1 MGKINETMLVLNGTV
16 FLNGRFEKKDI
27 RIENGKFAEIAEP
40 GKLAGMKGGLLM
52 KLGNA
57 VVQNAA
63 SAEAEQVLDA
73 TGKYILPG
81 LVDVHTHG
89 RTGLDFSKIAEED
102 LEKLLSSYGECG
114 VTSVLATTMTNDPA
128 VVEESLRVMGEYIR
142 KQETKATKESG
153 NSKETMIGAKL
164 LGIHM
169 EGPFL
174 GKEKKG
180 AHDEKY
186 LQNPDWTQFE
196 KWQQLSGENIRLI
209 TIDPTLN
216 GAEEFIKKCVAS
228 GVKVSLGH
236 TACDYETAIRTQ
248 KLGADHVTH
257 TFNAM
262 NPLHHREPG
271 IIGAALDTGMTM
283 ELICDGIHVHPAVV
297 RLLFAAHPEQ
307 MVLVSDSIPAAGVP
321 DGEYV
326 SGGLKVTLENGKALL
341 ADGTIAGSVISLFDA
356 MVNAIKFGVPAEA
369 AVNSAT
375 YLPAKSIGMEDT
387 VGSIAVERT
396 AEFLVVDSEWK
407 LEKVYRG

>member
-1 MGKINETMLVLNGTV
+1 MIILNGTV

-27 RIENGKFAEIAEP
+27 RIENGKFAELAEP
-40 GKLAGMKGGLLM
+40 GMLAGMKNCLLM

-89 RTGLDFSKIAEED
+89 RAGLDFSKIIEED
-102 LEKLLSSYGECG
+102 LEKLLSFYGKCG
-114 VTSVLATTMTNDPA
+114 VTGVLATTMTNEPSE
-128 VVEESLRVMGEYIR
+128 VEESLRVLGAYINR
-142 KQETKATKESG
+142 QKAKEPAGVTGS
-153 NSKETMIGAKL
+153 SAHCAKL

-180 AHDEKY
+180 AHDKNY
-186 LQNPDWTQFE
+186 LQHPDWTQFE
-196 KWQQLSGENIRLI
+196 KWQQLSGGNIRLI

-236 TACDYETAIRTQ
+236 TACNYETATRAQ

-271 IIGAALDTGMTM
+271 LVGAALDTDMYT
-283 ELICDGIHVHPAVV
+283 ELICDGIHVHPALV
-297 RLLFAAHPEQ
+297 RMLFAAHPDKV
-307 MVLVSDSIPAAGVP
+307 VLVSDSIPAAGMP

-326 SGGLKVTLENGKALL
+326 SGGLTVTVKDGKAVL
-341 ADGTIAGSVISLFDA
+341 ADGTIAGSTSSLFDA

-375 YLPAKSIGMEDT
+375 CLAAKSIGMEDAA
-387 VGSIAVERT
+387 GSIAVGRT
-396 AEFLVVDSEWK
+396 AEFLVVDSEWNI
-407 LEKVYRG
+407 V